1 MAKGYFLR
9 IGDKTTCGG
18 EILSGSATLRFHGT
32 PGARAGDKVSC
43 GKYPGIFNIVGG
55 LPKRRNEGLLLA
67 GTLHSVS
74 SCPCRSTFIHTIE
87 NGYEKRAVINPYTT
101 GLESQIPDSPDDEGE
116 PKQHAQSARRHKHS
130 PNETPLFTDKSIPA
144 QSDEQPDEPKCEI
157 TLTLGV
163 FFDGT
168 GNNAVNT
175 ENMLKACSSE
185 HFNLSDKDAKTILIQ
200 CGRNKMG
207 ISGFGAGS
215 YTGYYTNVHWLNT
228 LYKVDLPAESGAAQQ
243 AIYVEGIGTKAGSPD
258 NSIGLGLGVSD
269 TGVIAKTDEAT
280 VDLIP
285 GIQQGLFTINDML
298 GGKSFLIKNIQFDIF
313 GFSRGA
319 AAARHFANRIFS
331 KDSAVVA
338 AISKGL
344 GNVEYHG
351 TPEGKT
357 RFLGIFDTVAAI
369 GTPANGLNPHT
380 ADTGDVNIVLRPGV
394 ADKVFHITAQNEC
407 RYNFALNSVK
417 PAWPELALPG
427 VHSDIGG
434 GYLPLECENLFMTR
448 PRVETVPFT
457 RPGEQTQVFQQT
469 VHEQA
474 VLNLAPTIAPVMRTN
489 KFSIETWYDERMPQD
504 RYGNFQKRSFA
515 ALVMRDR
522 VVKNDWS
529 KVVLRVMLD
538 AAQEAGAIFEPIRE
552 TNTELQIPLELTSFC
567 TQAIAL
573 GKATRSGPTP
583 QGFTTDEIDQIAKN
597 YIHCSSNWDAVVTD
611 ASGGIEGGT
620 SAAEIIF
627 TGRPDENWRRSEY
640 NMYGKK
646 LW

>member
-18 EILSGSATLRFHGT
+18 EILSGSATLRFHGIA
-32 PGARAGDKVSC
+32 GARAGDKVSC
-43 GKYPGIFNIVGG
+43 GRFPGKFEIVGG

-74 SCPCRSTFIHTIE
+74 SCPCQSTFIHTIE
-87 NGYEKRAVINPYTT
+87 NGYEKKAVINPDTMDMT
-101 GLESQIPDSPDDEGE
+101 GQPSGQLNEDGE
-116 PKQHAQSARRHKHS
+116 PEQHAQSTRRHKQS
-130 PNETPLFTDKSIPA
+130 STGTPLVTDKSISP
-144 QSDEQPDEPKCEI
+144 QSHEEPDKPKREI

-168 GNNAVNT
+168 GNNAINT

-185 HFNLSDKDAKTILIQ
+185 HFNLSDKDAKTILTQ
-200 CGRNKMG
+200 CGHNRMG
-207 ISGFGAGS
+207 VSGFGAGS
-215 YTGYYTNVHWLNT
+215 YTGYYTNVHWLHT
-228 LYKVDLPAESGAAQQ
+228 LYQQNFSAENTQIQ
-243 AIYVEGIGTKAGSPD
+243 RAIYVEGVGTKAGKPD
-258 NSIGLGLGVSD
+258 NPVGLGLGISD
-269 TGVIAKTDEAT
+269 TGVIAKTDEA
-280 VDLIP
+280 VVNLIQ
-285 GIQQGLFTINDML
+285 GIQQGLVSINNML
-298 GGKSFLIKNIQFDIF
+298 EGKSFLIKNIQFDIF

-331 KDSAVVA
+331 KDDAIVA
-338 AISKGL
+338 AIRQGI
-344 GNVEYHG
+344 GEVEYHG
-351 TPEGKT
+351 EPEGKT

-369 GTPANGLNPHT
+369 GTPSNGLNPHT

-394 ADKVFHITAQNEC
+394 AEKVFHITAQNEC
-407 RYNFALNSVK
+407 RFNFALNSVK

-434 GYLPLECENLFMTR
+434 GYLPLERENLFISR
-448 PRVETVPFT
+448 PLVETVPFT
-457 RPGEQTQVFQQT
+457 RPGEQTRVYQQT
-469 VHEQA
+469 VHEQG
-474 VLNLAPTIAPVMRTN
+474 VLNLAPTIAPLMRTN
-489 KFSIETWYDERMPQD
+489 KFSVETWYDDRMPQD

-567 TQAIAL
+567 AQAIAY
-573 GKATRSGPTP
+573 GKATRSGPTT
-583 QGFTTDEIDQIAKN
+583 QGFTIDEIDQIAKD

-611 ASGGIEGGT
+611 ASGGIQGGT

-640 NMYGKK
+640 NMDGKK